1 MGDTSSPAAVAGQ
14 AEATTQARRYAWQTY
29 LSWKEKNGESWESVV
44 LEMEGHKGKDAE
56 KELMGETIM
65 VELIGL
71 QEHLIEEDI
80 KNRSNPNTSTSTDT
94 LAQYFGQVKEMMKE
108 RYGSL
113 DIWTDHE
120 KVWYSDMRKRLKT
133 GISRRL
139 LDDNV
144 NVNDLDTRPV
154 VRRLKP
160 SFLHL
165 THRQAANGT
174 SWEGYWE
181 SFEGRDL
188 VSMMKQLIRG
198 DVPNCD
204 NPFEWRLILVTLYL
218 AGGRGGEPKHMKY
231 NKMAWDEYF
240 CCLTGVWTQV
250 KQLNQKDVPFIADPE
265 YYAVDIYHSWGCFIM
280 EGGLRRPNPSDPRM
294 KCIFPSLQSLPNEGV
309 TRKVTEM
316 LKKLSDEKT
325 KKWTSA
331 KSLRKAFNNVLAA
344 NPLIDQDKHRML
356 SGHSRG
362 DTTDSYVQS
371 LPCLTMPPARAIV
384 EWPNPHEMVY
394 PPTLDALGASNV
406 EKVANL
412 IRCLFYIS
420 PHLTDLRSRGD
431 EMSYDTTASFSLSF
445 FDAGDNA
452 RFASRGNFR
461 TRKFGLRPK
470 VLHFSTSLTAATR
483 LAS

>member
-1 MGDTSSPAAVAGQ
+1 
-14 AEATTQARRYAWQTY
+14 
-29 LSWKEKNGESWESVV
+29 
-44 LEMEGHKGKDAE
+44 
-56 KELMGETIM
+56 
-65 VELIGL
+65 
-71 QEHLIEEDI
+71 
-80 KNRSNPNTSTSTDT
+80 
-94 LAQYFGQVKEMMKE
+94 MMKE

-240 CCLTGVWTQV
+240 CCLTVGPARR
-250 KQLNQKDVPFIADPE
+250 QLDDRSRWRRRFVRNPNQIGINLIPIE
-265 YYAVDIYHSWGCFIM
+265 L
-280 EGGLRRPNPSDPRM
+280 GLR
-294 KCIFPSLQSLPNEGV
+294 
-309 TRKVTEM
+309 
-316 LKKLSDEKT
+316 
-325 KKWTSA
+325 
-331 KSLRKAFNNVLAA
+331 
-344 NPLIDQDKHRML
+344 
-356 SGHSRG
+356 
-362 DTTDSYVQS
+362 
-371 LPCLTMPPARAIV
+371 
-384 EWPNPHEMVY
+384 
-394 PPTLDALGASNV
+394 
-406 EKVANL
+406 
-412 IRCLFYIS
+412 IR
-420 PHLTDLRSRGD
+420 R
-431 EMSYDTTASFSLSF
+431 
-445 FDAGDNA
+445 
-452 RFASRGNFR
+452 
-461 TRKFGLRPK
+461 
-470 VLHFSTSLTAATR
+470 
-483 LAS
+483 